1 MSVSMMSVS
10 TMSDSA
16 LSVSAVSVSAAY
28 PRDLNAHGAR
38 VWFAAAPGEE

>member
-1 MSVSMMSVS
+1 MSVS
-10 TMSDSA
+10 TMSVSA
-16 LSVSAVSVSAAY
+16 LSVSAAY

>member
-1 MSVSMMSVS
+1 MSVS
-10 TMSDSA
+10 TMSVSA
-16 LSVSAVSVSAAY
+16 MSVSALSVSAAY